1 MYPISSGNPK
11 MEESNKTTS
20 DEELVCICC
29 TEPLTMKNI
38 VNTKCN
44 HQVCSDCYYKWA
56 GDHNSCVFC
65 RQKLYEG
72 SRHEEYV
79 KLGRDIRRRMGAVD
93 ELREEREYLESQT
106 SRLAL
111 RCTSRMIEADQLEKE
126 IIDKKRELY
135 VREKEIVKAD
145 AFVDQIKL
153 WRKNPKKA
161 IEMWE
166 REMKILEE
174 NARVEV
180 LGTLR
185 NEVFEE
191 MNDKRIFDTYSDKIL
206 IRASRVTDKII
217 DEDSSEEEEVD
228 YCLNSLFQTNEE
240 HPLISALDAMNEA
253 EEAEGGGGGFAS
265 SSSDEEAEGGGGGFA
280 SSSSD
285 EEDIPNTSP
294 QQFISTRQSPNVLA
308 IHGRINNNQM
318 NISFDNNFISSQLT
332 DIQLAHLIR
341 TVLDQQTRHRGADQ
355 HIEFDIMAERIINT
369 QSSVNRI
376 EDENEFNP
384 AELHGGYAHGHG

>member
-1 MYPISSGNPK
+1 MYPISSGKPI
-11 MEESNKTTS
+11 MQASTKTTS
-20 DEELVCICC
+20 DEEELVCICC
-29 TEPLTMKNI
+29 TEPLTMQNI
-38 VNTKCN
+38 VNTKCK

-79 KLGRDIRRRMGAVD
+79 KLGKDIRRRMGIVD

-106 SRLAL
+106 SRLAV

-135 VREKEIVKAD
+135 VCEREIAKAD
-145 AFVDQIKL
+145 VFVGQIQL
-153 WRKNPKKA
+153 WKKNPEMA

-166 REMKILEE
+166 HEMKILEE

-191 MNDKRIFDTYSDKIL
+191 MNDKWMRDSNFDKIL

-217 DEDSSEEEEVD
+217 DENSSEEEEDD

-253 EEAEGGGGGFAS
+253 EQGRGGFASSSSDEEAEEADGGGGGFAS
-265 SSSDEEAEGGGGGFA
+265 SSSDEEE
-280 SSSSD
+280 
-285 EEDIPNTSP
+285 IPDTSP
-294 QQFISTRQSPNVLA
+294 EQFISTRQLPNVLA
-308 IHGRINNNQM
+308 IRGSINDNQM
-318 NISFDNNFISSQLT
+318 SLSFDNNFITSRLN

-341 TVLDQQTRHRGADQ
+341 TVLDQQTRHRDIDQ

-369 QSSVNRI
+369 QSSIN
-376 EDENEFNP
+376 D
-384 AELHGGYAHGHG
+384 

>member
-1 MYPISSGNPK
+1 
-11 MEESNKTTS
+11 
-20 DEELVCICC
+20 
-29 TEPLTMKNI
+29 
-38 VNTKCN
+38 
-44 HQVCSDCYYKWA
+44 
-56 GDHNSCVFC
+56 VFC

-79 KLGRDIRRRMGAVD
+79 KLGKDIRRRMGIVD

-135 VREKEIVKAD
+135 VREREIAKAD

-153 WRKNPKKA
+153 WKKNPKMA

-166 REMKILEE
+166 YEMKILEE

-185 NEVFEE
+185 KEVFEE
-191 MNDKRIFDTYSDKIL
+191 MNDKWMRDSNYDKIL

-217 DEDSSEEEEVD
+217 DEDSSEEEEDD

-265 SSSDEEAEGGGGGFA
+265 SSSDEEAEEAEGGGGGFA

-285 EEDIPNTSP
+285 EEDIPNTYLP
-294 QQFISTRQSPNVLA
+294 LMRKRYLILLL
-308 IHGRINNNQM
+308 NNLYLHVN
-318 NISFDNNFISSQLT
+318 
-332 DIQLAHLIR
+332 HLMYLPF
-341 TVLDQQTRHRGADQ
+341 TEG
-355 HIEFDIMAERIINT
+355 
-369 QSSVNRI
+369 
-376 EDENEFNP
+376 
-384 AELHGGYAHGHG
+384 

>member
-29 TEPLTMKNI
+29 TEPLTIQNI

-79 KLGRDIRRRMGAVD
+79 KLGRDIRRRMGVVD

-174 NARVEV
+174 KARVEV

-185 NEVFEE
+185 NEVFKE
-191 MNDKRIFDTYSDKIL
+191 MNDKWMRDSNFSEIL
-206 IRASRVTDKII
+206 IQASRVTDKII
-217 DEDSSEEEEVD
+217 EENSSDDEEED
-228 YCLNSLFQTNEE
+228 YCLNGLFQTNEG

-253 EEAEGGGGGFAS
+253 EEAEEVGDGGFAS
-265 SSSDEEAEGGGGGFA
+265 SSSDEEE
-280 SSSSD
+280 
-285 EEDIPNTSP
+285 IPDTSP
-294 QQFISTRQSPNVLA
+294 EQFESTRQLPNVLA
-308 IHGRINNNQM
+308 IHGRINDNQM
-318 NISFDNNFISSQLT
+318 SLSFDNNFITSRLN

-355 HIEFDIMAERIINT
+355 HIEFDIMAESIINT
-369 QSSVNRI
+369 QSSIN
-376 EDENEFNP
+376 D
-384 AELHGGYAHGHG
+384 

>member
-1 MYPISSGNPK
+1 MYPISSGKPI
-11 MEESNKTTS
+11 MQASTKTTS
-20 DEELVCICC
+20 DEEELVCICC
-29 TEPLTMKNI
+29 TEPLTMQNI
-38 VNTKCN
+38 VNTKCK

-79 KLGRDIRRRMGAVD
+79 KLGKDIRRRMGIVD

-111 RCTSRMIEADQLEKE
+111 RCTSKMIEADQLEKE
-126 IIDKKRELY
+126 IMDKKRELY
-135 VREKEIVKAD
+135 VREREIAKAD
-145 AFVDQIKL
+145 VFVGQIQL
-153 WRKNPKKA
+153 WKKNPKMA

-166 REMKILEE
+166 YEMKILEE

-191 MNDKRIFDTYSDKIL
+191 MNDKWMRDSNFDKIL

-217 DEDSSEEEEVD
+217 DENSSEEEEDD

-253 EEAEGGGGGFAS
+253 EEADGGGGGFAS
-265 SSSDEEAEGGGGGFA
+265 SSSDEEAEEAEEGRGGFA

-285 EEDIPNTSP
+285 EEEIPDTSP
-294 QQFISTRQSPNVLA
+294 EQFISTRQLPNVLA
-308 IHGRINNNQM
+308 IHGRINDNQM
-318 NISFDNNFISSQLT
+318 SLSFDNNFITSRLN

-341 TVLDQQTRHRGADQ
+341 TVLDQQTRHRGTDQ

-369 QSSVNRI
+369 QSSIN
-376 EDENEFNP
+376 D
-384 AELHGGYAHGHG
+384 

>member
-1 MYPISSGNPK
+1 MYPISSGKPI
-11 MEESNKTTS
+11 MQASTKTTS
-20 DEELVCICC
+20 DEEELVCICC
-29 TEPLTMKNI
+29 TEPLTMQNI
-38 VNTKCN
+38 VNTKCK

-79 KLGRDIRRRMGAVD
+79 KLGKDIRRRMGIVD

-106 SRLAL
+106 SRLAV

-135 VREKEIVKAD
+135 VCEREIAKAD
-145 AFVDQIKL
+145 VFVGQIQL
-153 WRKNPKKA
+153 WKKNPKMA

-166 REMKILEE
+166 HEMKILEE

-185 NEVFEE
+185 NEVFKE
-191 MNDKRIFDTYSDKIL
+191 MNDKWMRDSNFSEIL
-206 IRASRVTDKII
+206 IQASRVTDKII
-217 DEDSSEEEEVD
+217 EEDSSDDEEED
-228 YCLNSLFQTNEE
+228 YCLNGLFQTNEE

-253 EEAEGGGGGFAS
+253 EEAEEVGGGGFAS
-265 SSSDEEAEGGGGGFA
+265 SSSDEEE
-280 SSSSD
+280 
-285 EEDIPNTSP
+285 IPDTSP
-294 QQFISTRQSPNVLA
+294 EQFISTRQLPNVLA
-308 IHGRINNNQM
+308 IRGSINDNQM
-318 NISFDNNFISSQLT
+318 SLSFDNNFITSRLN

-341 TVLDQQTRHRGADQ
+341 TVLDQQTRHRDIDQ

-369 QSSVNRI
+369 QSSIN
-376 EDENEFNP
+376 D
-384 AELHGGYAHGHG
+384 

>member
-1 MYPISSGNPK
+1 MYPISSGKPI
-11 MEESNKTTS
+11 MQASTKTTS
-20 DEELVCICC
+20 DEEEPVCICC
-29 TEPLTMKNI
+29 TEPLTMQNI
-38 VNTKCN
+38 VNTKCK

-79 KLGRDIRRRMGAVD
+79 KLGKDIRRRMGIVD

-135 VREKEIVKAD
+135 VREREIAKAD
-145 AFVDQIKL
+145 VFVGQIQL
-153 WRKNPKKA
+153 WKKNPKMA

-166 REMKILEE
+166 YEMKILEE

-191 MNDKRIFDTYSDKIL
+191 MNDKWMRDSNYDKIL

-217 DEDSSEEEEVD
+217 DEDSCEEEEDD

-253 EEAEGGGGGFAS
+253 EEADGGGGGFAS
-265 SSSDEEAEGGGGGFA
+265 SSSDEEAEEAEEGRGGFA

-285 EEDIPNTSP
+285 EEEIPDTSP
-294 QQFISTRQSPNVLA
+294 EQFISTRQSPNVLA
-308 IHGRINNNQM
+308 IHGRINDNQM
-318 NISFDNNFISSQLT
+318 SLSFDNNFITSRLN

-341 TVLDQQTRHRGADQ
+341 TVLDQQTRHRDIDQ

-369 QSSVNRI
+369 QSSIN
-376 EDENEFNP
+376 D
-384 AELHGGYAHGHG
+384 

>member
-20 DEELVCICC
+20 NEELVCICC

-79 KLGRDIRRRMGAVD
+79 KLGRDIRRRMGVVH
-93 ELREEREYLESQT
+93 ELREEREYLELQT
-106 SRLAL
+106 SRLAV
-111 RCTSRMIEADQLEKE
+111 RCTSRMIEVDQLEKE
-126 IIDKKRELY
+126 ITDKKRELY
-135 VREKEIVKAD
+135 MREKEIVKAD

-180 LGTLR
+180 LRTLR
-185 NEVFEE
+185 NEVFKE
-191 MNDKRIFDTYSDKIL
+191 MNDKWMRDSNFSEIL
-206 IRASRVTDKII
+206 IQASLPQPTKYFSD
-217 DEDSSEEEEVD
+217 DEEDD

-253 EEAEGGGGGFAS
+253 EEAEQGRGGFAS
-265 SSSDEEAEGGGGGFA
+265 SSSDEEAEEAEQGRGGFA

-285 EEDIPNTSP
+285 EEEIPDTSP
-294 QQFISTRQSPNVLA
+294 EQFESTRQLPNVLA
-308 IHGRINNNQM
+308 IHGRINDNQM
-318 NISFDNNFISSQLT
+318 SLSFDNNLITSRLN

-369 QSSVNRI
+369 QSSIN
-376 EDENEFNP
+376 D
-384 AELHGGYAHGHG
+384 

>member
-20 DEELVCICC
+20 DEELACICC
-29 TEPLTMKNI
+29 TEPLTLQNI

-79 KLGRDIRRRMGAVD
+79 KLGRDIRRRMDVVD

-111 RCTSRMIEADQLEKE
+111 RCTSRMIEVDQLEKE

-135 VREKEIVKAD
+135 MREKKIVKAD

-153 WRKNPKKA
+153 WRKNPKMA

-166 REMKILEE
+166 YEMKILEE

-180 LGTLR
+180 LRTLR

-191 MNDKRIFDTYSDKIL
+191 MNDKWMRDSNYDKIL

-217 DEDSSEEEEVD
+217 DEDSSEEEEGD

-253 EEAEGGGGGFAS
+253 EEADGGGGGFAS
-265 SSSDEEAEGGGGGFA
+265 SSSDEEGRGGFA

-285 EEDIPNTSP
+285 EEEIPDTSP
-294 QQFISTRQSPNVLA
+294 EQFESTRQSPNVLA
-308 IHGRINNNQM
+308 IHGRINDNQM
-318 NISFDNNFISSQLT
+318 SLSFDNNFITSRLN

-341 TVLDQQTRHRGADQ
+341 TVLDQHTRHRGADQ
-355 HIEFDIMAERIINT
+355 NIEFDIMTERIINT

>member
-1 MYPISSGNPK
+1 MYPISSGKPI
-11 MEESNKTTS
+11 MQASTKTTS
-20 DEELVCICC
+20 EEEELVCICC
-29 TEPLTMKNI
+29 TEPLTMENI

-79 KLGRDIRRRMGAVD
+79 KLGKDIRRRMGIVD

-126 IIDKKRELY
+126 IIYKKRELY
-135 VREKEIVKAD
+135 VREREIAKAD

-265 SSSDEEAEGGGGGFA
+265 SSSDEE
-280 SSSSD
+280 
-285 EEDIPNTSP
+285 DIPNTSP
-294 QQFISTRQSPNVLA
+294 EQFESTRRSPNTVA
-308 IHGRINNNQM
+308 IHGMINNNRM
-318 NISFDNNFISSQLT
+318 SLSFDNNFITSQLS
-332 DIQLAHLIR
+332 DLQLAQLIR

-369 QSSVNRI
+369 QSSIN
-376 EDENEFNP
+376 D
-384 AELHGGYAHGHG
+384 

>member
-1 MYPISSGNPK
+1 MYPISSGKPI
-11 MEESNKTTS
+11 MQASTKTTS
-20 DEELVCICC
+20 DEEELVCICC
-29 TEPLTMKNI
+29 TEPLTMQNI
-38 VNTKCN
+38 VNTKCK

-79 KLGRDIRRRMGAVD
+79 KLGKDIRRRMGIVD

-111 RCTSRMIEADQLEKE
+111 RCTSKMIEADQLEKE
-126 IIDKKRELY
+126 IMDKKRELY
-135 VREKEIVKAD
+135 VREREIAKAD
-145 AFVDQIKL
+145 VFVGQIQL
-153 WRKNPKKA
+153 WKKNPKMA

-166 REMKILEE
+166 YEMKILEE

-191 MNDKRIFDTYSDKIL
+191 MNDKWMRDSNFDKIL

-217 DEDSSEEEEVD
+217 DENSSEEEEDD

-253 EEAEGGGGGFAS
+253 EEADGGGGGFAS
-265 SSSDEEAEGGGGGFA
+265 SSSDEEAEEAEEGRGGFA

-285 EEDIPNTSP
+285 EEEIPDTSP
-294 QQFISTRQSPNVLA
+294 EQFISTRQLPNVLA
-308 IHGRINNNQM
+308 IRGRINDNQM
-318 NISFDNNFISSQLT
+318 SLSFDNNFITSRLN

-341 TVLDQQTRHRGADQ
+341 TVLDQQTRHRGTDQ

-369 QSSVNRI
+369 QSSIN
-376 EDENEFNP
+376 D
-384 AELHGGYAHGHG
+384 

>member
-1 MYPISSGNPK
+1 MFPISSGNPK

-29 TEPLTMKNI
+29 TEPLTIQNI

-79 KLGRDIRRRMGAVD
+79 KLGRDIRRRMGVVD

-185 NEVFEE
+185 NEVFKE
-191 MNDKRIFDTYSDKIL
+191 MNDKWMRDSNFSEIL
-206 IRASRVTDKII
+206 IQASRVTDKII
-217 DEDSSEEEEVD
+217 DEDSSEEEEDD
-228 YCLNSLFQTNEE
+228 YCLNGLFQTNEG

-253 EEAEGGGGGFAS
+253 EEGRGGFAS
-265 SSSDEEAEGGGGGFA
+265 SSSDEEE
-280 SSSSD
+280 
-285 EEDIPNTSP
+285 IPDTSP
-294 QQFISTRQSPNVLA
+294 EQFESTRQSPNVLA
-308 IHGRINNNQM
+308 IHGRINDNQM
-318 NISFDNNFISSQLT
+318 SLSFDNNFITSRLN

-341 TVLDQQTRHRGADQ
+341 TVLDQQRRHRGADQ

>member
-20 DEELVCICC
+20 DEELLCICC

-79 KLGRDIRRRMGAVD
+79 KLGKDIRRRMGIVD

-106 SRLAL
+106 SRLAV

-135 VREKEIVKAD
+135 VCEREIAKAD
-145 AFVDQIKL
+145 VFVGQIQL
-153 WRKNPKKA
+153 WKKNPKMA
-161 IEMWE
+161 IEMWKH
-166 REMKILEE
+166 EMKILEE

-191 MNDKRIFDTYSDKIL
+191 MNDKWMRDSNFDKIL

-217 DEDSSEEEEVD
+217 DENSSEEEEDD

-253 EEAEGGGGGFAS
+253 EQGRGGFASSSSDEEAEEADGGGGGFAS
-265 SSSDEEAEGGGGGFA
+265 SSSDEEE
-280 SSSSD
+280 
-285 EEDIPNTSP
+285 IPDTSP
-294 QQFISTRQSPNVLA
+294 EQFISTRQSPNVLA
-308 IHGRINNNQM
+308 IHGRINDNQM
-318 NISFDNNFISSQLT
+318 SLSFDNNFITSRLN

-369 QSSVNRI
+369 QSSIN
-376 EDENEFNP
+376 D
-384 AELHGGYAHGHG
+384 

>member
-1 MYPISSGNPK
+1 MYPTSSGNPK

-29 TEPLTMKNI
+29 TEPLTIQNI
-38 VNTKCN
+38 INTKCK

-79 KLGRDIRRRMGAVD
+79 KLGRDIRRRMGVVD

-111 RCTSRMIEADQLEKE
+111 RCTSRMIEVDQLEKE

-135 VREKEIVKAD
+135 VREKEIVKAE
-145 AFVDQIKL
+145 AFVTQIKL

-166 REMKILEE
+166 YEMKILEE
-174 NARVEV
+174 KARVEV

-185 NEVFEE
+185 NKVFKE
-191 MNDKRIFDTYSDKIL
+191 MNDKWIRDSNFSEIL
-206 IRASRVTDKII
+206 IQASRVTDKII
-217 DEDSSEEEEVD
+217 EEDSSDDEED
-228 YCLNSLFQTNEE
+228 YSLNSLFQTNEG
-240 HPLISALDAMNEA
+240 HPLINALDAMNEA
-253 EEAEGGGGGFAS
+253 EEAEEAEEGRGGFAS
-265 SSSDEEAEGGGGGFA
+265 SSSDE
-280 SSSSD
+280 D
-285 EEDIPNTSP
+285 EMPDTSP

-318 NISFDNNFISSQLT
+318 NLSFDNNFISSQLT

-341 TVLDQQTRHRGADQ
+341 TVLDQNASSNEDQ
-355 HIEFDIMAERIINT
+355 HIEFDIMAQRIINT

>member
-1 MYPISSGNPK
+1 

-79 KLGRDIRRRMGAVD
+79 KLGRDIRRRMGVVD

-185 NEVFEE
+185 NEVFKE
-191 MNDKRIFDTYSDKIL
+191 MNDKWMRDSNFSEIL
-206 IRASRVTDKII
+206 IQASRVTDKII
-217 DEDSSEEEEVD
+217 DEDSSEEEEDD
-228 YCLNSLFQTNEE
+228 YCLNGLFQTNEG

-253 EEAEGGGGGFAS
+253 EEAEEAEEGRGGFAS
-265 SSSDEEAEGGGGGFA
+265 SSSDEEE
-280 SSSSD
+280 
-285 EEDIPNTSP
+285 IPDTSP
-294 QQFISTRQSPNVLA
+294 EQFISTRPSPNVLA
-308 IHGRINNNQM
+308 IHGRINDNQM
-318 NISFDNNFISSQLT
+318 SLSFDNNFITSRLN

-341 TVLDQQTRHRGADQ
+341 TVLDQHTRHRGADQ
-355 HIEFDIMAERIINT
+355 NIEFDIMAERIINT